1 MRGGNARRQCAA
13 MRGGQAMRG
22 GNARRRRVNSVA

>member
-22 GNARRRRVNSVA
+22 GNARRLTN